1 MYLHQITSMSLR
13 TTHATNQRSVLQCI
27 HRSQSTIEIEL
38 HCNDGAYHCNCH
50 HHPCGSFCGA
60 DLYGGV
66 LSVNASLTGGPLRI
80 HQHASCAGGGAI
92 ILPGIVLPGIVLP
105 EIILPAIYLPN
116 IILLG
121 IVLPR
126 FFLPRIVL
134 PIFCSDR
141 SSWDSAGG
149 CSRLCQVAD
158 YERCQVPGK
167 KKDFSR

>member
-1 MYLHQITSMSLR
+1 MSLR
-13 TTHATNQRSVLQCI
+13 TTHATNQRSVLQWI
-27 HRSQSTIEIEL
+27 HRLQSTIEIEL

-92 ILPGIVLPGIVLP
+92 ILPGIVLPN
-105 EIILPAIYLPN
+105 IILP
-116 IILLG
+116 G

-134 PIFCSDR
+134 LIFCSDR

-158 YERCQVPGK
+158 YDRCQVPGK
-167 KKDFSR
+167 KMDFSR